1 MTFPFSKDNDE
12 KSKSILANIPGFD
25 SVIGWMTK
33 VLQGDAGSFS
43 QVVDWAYGVA
53 INADLPG
60 VSSAQELAD
69 EYTAKGKNLEDAV
82 DKLVS
87 DYWVKSGI
95 MGTATGIGGIATLP
109 LNIVSGTV
117 LQLRMAAAIAL
128 IGGWRLEDEKVKLA
142 LIMCAMGSKVVNKLS
157 TKIVEKA
164 AAKLAGKFIG
174 KSVPIMGALFSG
186 AVDAATTRGI
196 GKMAK
201 KWFVTEVPQ
210 DFTIEA
216 EYIELPEENE

>member
-128 IGGWRLEDEKVKLA
+128 IGGWRLEDEKVNPKYAQMAVKAYLQRA
-142 LIMCAMGSKVVNKLS
+142 AFAKDTKV
-157 TKIVEKA
+157 E
-164 AAKLAGKFIG
+164 IG
-174 KSVPIMGALFSG
+174 GMEI
-186 AVDAATTRGI
+186 GI
-196 GKMAK
+196 Y
-201 KWFVTEVPQ
+201 E
-210 DFTIEA
+210 
-216 EYIELPEENE
+216 